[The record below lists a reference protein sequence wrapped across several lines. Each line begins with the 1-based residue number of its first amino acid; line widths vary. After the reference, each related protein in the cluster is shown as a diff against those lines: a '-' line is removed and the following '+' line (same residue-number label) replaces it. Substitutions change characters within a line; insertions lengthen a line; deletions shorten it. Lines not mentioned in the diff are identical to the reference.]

1 MNTSSKID
9 RLIANMAAAG
19 IPKGD
24 AFPPLWRVLWIV
36 GVKLPPPLFLG
47 FFPIAL
53 VFGGYFGLGFAF
65 ITWLLQG
72 VGFLGVPAFPPSLYG
87 LLTGIPFG
95 LYMASQYRDL
105 AEKHNLGTWSEFQIR
120 GCAPNNS
127 LKRTDQSLRD

>member
-9 RLIANMAAAG
+9 SLIANMASAG
-19 IPKGD
+19 VPKGD
-24 AFPPLWRVLWIV
+24 AFPALWRILWIA

-53 VFGGYFGLGFAF
+53 VFGGYFGFGFALV
-65 ITWLLQG
+65 TWLLQS
-72 VGFLGVPAFPPSLYG
+72 VGFVEVPAFPPPLYG

-95 LYMASQYRDL
+95 LYMASQYRSL
-105 AEKHNLGTWSEFQIR
+105 SEKHNLGSWSEFQIR
-120 GCAPNNS
+120 DCTPNSS